1 MNINNKLAISIICV
15 AILFSACHQ
24 QSEPREKRVSTA
36 DSLLDAASRVR
47 DYDRMIVLADS
58 LESARTISYIEA
70 NLRRGYAYHKKKEF
84 ASAEPYYKK
93 VLDAKATNADDKDV
107 QQKAAGYYADMLFI
121 KHDYDGALRIAVPM
135 VQELEKSPDE
145 NIDAI
150 ILLLSTIGRCQ
161 MKLNRQK
168 EAAET
173 FQKDYEYN
181 LKNAAADSSGYMLKN
196 AVVHTA
202 NVAIRYLNIDS
213 FPQAHL
219 WLDRTQ
225 DLLKQYSTH
234 PNTIKKFVEEYNARM
249 NIYNSYTLQKM
260 GNDEEAAAAYQDF
273 LDSDYA
279 KSDDGMAD
287 ACSYLM
293 EAHRYEEAAN
303 NLRELDRMMDKW
315 GYKLTLDNIHGY
327 LLPKYRANM
336 GAGRRDTAM
345 MMASKICDALDSAI
359 VWQKNSDAAELA
371 TIYDT
376 QQKETKIAQQESEL
390 AKQRLIGITVALG
403 LTVIFFIAYALYR
416 RNTIRKLAE
425 KNAQLKIANA
435 RAEESSKMK
444 TNFIQQISHEIRTPL
459 NILNGFTQVVT
470 DENMELDKDT
480 KADISRQISENAER
494 ITSLVN
500 KMLELSDA
508 NSQTIIERKDEVHAV
523 QIAIQA
529 IEHSGIQKAEHLTFE
544 FEHNEE
550 VDDVMLKTNATSA
563 IRALVLLLDNAMKFT
578 RPAKTSSY
586 KTSGDEKAKAT
597 LKLSQ
602 ADGKIMFAVED
613 TGIGVPPSEADR
625 IFEEFVQLDDFYE
638 GTGIGLTV
646 ARSLARRLD
655 GDITIDTG
663 HQPGARFIM
672 TLPA

>member
-1 MNINNKLAISIICV
+1 MNNYYKLAISIICV

-24 QSEPREKRVSTA
+24 QSEPRKGLSTA
-36 DSLLDAASRVR
+36 DSLLDAASKIR
-47 DYDRMIVLADS
+47 DYDRMLVLADS
-58 LESARTISYIEA
+58 LESAGAVSYIEA

-225 DLLKQYSTH
+225 ALLKQYSTH
-234 PNTIKKFVEEYNARM
+234 PNATKKFVEEYNARM

-273 LDSDYA
+273 LGSDYA

-390 AKQRLIGITVALG
+390 AKQRFIGIAVALG

-480 KADISRQISENAER
+480 KADISRQISENTER

-508 NSQTIIERKDEVHAV
+508 NSQTVIERNDEVHAV

-544 FEHNEE
+544 FEHNKE

-578 RPAKTSSY
+578 RPAETSSY
-586 KTSGDEKAKAT
+586 KTSGEDKAKAT

-602 ADGKIMFAVED
+602 ADDKIMFAVED